1 MLRAKQLGF
10 SIQELEEVDEGLIID
25 MSIEA
30 ANDHESKSYARIA
43 GQADFDSF

>member
-10 SIQELEEVDEGLIID
+10 SIQELDEVDEGLIID
-25 MSIEA
+25 MSIES
-30 ANDHESKSYARIA
+30 ANDQESRSYARIA

>member
-10 SIQELEEVDEGLIID
+10 SIQELNEIDEGLIID
-25 MSIEA
+25 MSIES
-30 ANDHESKSYARIA
+30 ANDQAHYSRVA

>member
-10 SIQELEEVDEGLIID
+10 SIQELDEVDEGLILD
-25 MSIEA
+25 MSIES
-30 ANDHESKSYARIA
+30 ANDRVSYARIA

>member
-25 MSIEA
+25 MSIES
-30 ANDHESKSYARIA
+30 ANDQQSGSYARIA